1 MTSINKNIKDLIKHD
16 KTIGE
21 YKLYNL
27 DSLNDNDIDFD
38 IIITHSSYN
47 DEINE
52 SLLNGYLN
60 ALGNNNF
67 HGNIAKIKIPGGAFE
82 LPLYTEKI
90 IRKYKPK
97 ICLVIGCIMKGD
109 TQHYEFLST
118 TVTNAICK
126 LSTETKIPI
135 LNGILTV
142 EKQEQAVDRAG
153 IKLNK
158 GFEYAMVTLD
168 TLRFLNK
175 HDN

>member
-1 MTSINKNIKDLIKHD
+1 M
-16 KTIGE
+16 
-21 YKLYNL
+21 
-27 DSLNDNDIDFD
+27 
-38 IIITHSSYN
+38 
-47 DEINE
+47 
-52 SLLNGYLN
+52 
-60 ALGNNNF
+60 
-67 HGNIAKIKIPGGAFE
+67 
-82 LPLYTEKI
+82 PLCTEKI
-90 IRKYKPK
+90 ITKYKPK
-97 ICLVIGCIMKGD
+97 ICLVIGCIVKGD

-142 EKQEQAVDRAG
+142 EKQDQAVDRAG